1 MKTLVLYASATGN
14 TELIAK
20 EIVQLLTDKGIVPD
34 IKEFDFDEIRAR
46 DLLDYDM
53 ILFGVYTWTNGE
65 IPFEVE
71 DFYDDLDVVDL
82 TGKICGVFGSGDMF
96 YDEFCGAVDIMYDRL
111 EELGATM
118 VPAKLKVDLEP
129 DEDDNRICKIFVN
142 KAVEMQNEMIVL

>member
-53 ILFGVYTWTNGE
+53 ILFGVYTGQME
-65 IPFEVE
+65 KF
-71 DFYDDLDVVDL
+71 L
-82 TGKICGVFGSGDMF
+82 
-96 YDEFCGAVDIMYDRL
+96 
-111 EELGATM
+111 
-118 VPAKLKVDLEP
+118 LKW
-129 DEDDNRICKIFVN
+129 KTSTTTW
-142 KAVEMQNEMIVL
+142 M